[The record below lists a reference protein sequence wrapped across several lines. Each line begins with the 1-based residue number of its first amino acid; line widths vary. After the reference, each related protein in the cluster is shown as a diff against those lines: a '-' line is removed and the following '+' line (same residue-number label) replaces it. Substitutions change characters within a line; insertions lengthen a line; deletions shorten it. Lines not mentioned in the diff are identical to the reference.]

1 MGEEGDGSLSEG
13 NGRCKLIKDGVYL
26 KDEWGK
32 EDGVYMKEKGNGDM
46 GRL

>member
-26 KDEWGK
+26 GK